1 MIKWMCPLQ
10 TRFKLHCGFVNSQ
23 DTLVQYKKCASFL
36 TQKDFPMPADA
47 EVTIL
52 DLMNFHAGDESK
64 INGSQVLLLS
74 SRLQKS
80 L

>member
-1 MIKWMCPLQ
+1 MQPQCE
-10 TRFKLHCGFVNSQ
+10 RFKLQHTFAQFPGRPDATLKNSP
-23 DTLVQYKKCASFL
+23 FL
-36 TQKDFPMPADA
+36 TQMGFPIPTNP

-52 DLMNFHAGDESK
+52 ELMNSHEGDESK

>member
-1 MIKWMCPLQ
+1 M
-10 TRFKLHCGFVNSQ
+10 
-23 DTLVQYKKCASFL
+23 QYKKWASFL
-36 TQKDFPMPADA
+36 TQKDFPMPTDA